1 MGQDGEER
9 RKLDQVDDD
18 DLARLRCDDATWVRL
33 RQAVHDLVAV
43 GVRRGDFSDRRKTS
57 LSGQQSETVACLIE
71 DRQIVVDVVD
81 VDLNFG
87 DAIFCRC
94 VDNRKPMLSLCFV
107 VENDVRN
114 ELPFSVDFVLRQ
126 NKIFRRRR

>member
-1 MGQDGEER
+1 MGQNGEKR

-18 DLARLRCDDATWVRL
+18 DLARLRRDDATRVRL

-43 GVRRGDFSDRRKTS
+43 CVCRRDFSDRRKTS
-57 LSGQQSETVACLIE
+57 LSGQQSETVTCLIE

-87 DAIFCRC
+87 DAVFCRH

-107 VENDVRN
+107 VKNDVRN

-126 NKIFRRRR
+126 NKVFRRRR